1 MTQVTGVLPAIG
13 RQAAE
18 LCAADLP
25 PTLNPTALISAI
37 IHTMGPEDIA
47 DITAQDLAAEA
58 LAFVQAASQRAQNQ
72 DVVTIAAAPSSSPRL
87 QQIFIITDDMP
98 FLVDSLTLEIER
110 QGLLIHSLT
119 HPQIEA
125 VRDSA
130 GTLVSLDGE
139 SASAEEA
146 WMCFTT
152 DMADDDAAAPLEAG
166 LRSVLADV
174 RVAVTDWHPM
184 EQRARE
190 LAADLREHPP
200 VGQEAAEA
208 ADLLEWLSD
217 GHFTFLGARSYRL
230 LEPEADHTEAQ
241 VQALEGTG
249 LGILRTEGPGP
260 IRDLPA
266 PAAAKA
272 REKRVLIVT
281 KINRPSTVHRAV
293 PLDYIGVKIFDEQ
306 GLVVGEHR
314 FIGLFTYAAYQES
327 VLDVPV
333 IRTKVGTVMRDGG
346 FDPADHMGRDVLTV
360 LEDYPRDELF
370 QIPTADLADIAAAV
384 VHLPARRRTRVFVR
398 RDPYQRF
405 ASCMVFMP
413 RDRYTRSVRARLEQ
427 LMVAAFEADE
437 VTSSAFV
444 SAAALARVHLTV
456 WGRRRSLVPDVDGE
470 WLQGAVE
477 DITRSVD
484 EDAARIVADDDAAAA
499 AAETRP
505 GALADGLAE
514 PVPAPELLR
523 IVRALP
529 EVYKDEY
536 TAEHAVRDARELA
549 AVREDIRVRL
559 HVSASD
565 TPRLY
570 LYSPRELTLSQVLP
584 ILTHFGL
591 TVVDEKWYRVPVAD
605 RVLYL
610 HSLGVQGE
618 IDADATERFEQ
629 AFSAVL
635 AGQAE
640 DDGFNALVFS
650 AGLHWSDVV
659 VLRALASYAKQTIS
673 VYSKDYVISALV
685 ANPSLAR
692 ALVELFALRFDPHG
706 DAGVESMITAERQ
719 EACTAAAEQIR
730 ADLDTVPSLDHDR
743 IIRGLLSIIEASVRT
758 NRYTAATV
766 PAALAI
772 KVIPGR
778 IPDMPQPRPR
788 YEIWVH
794 GPRVEGVHLRFGK
807 VARGGLRW
815 SDRREDFRTEVLG
828 LVKAQMVKNA
838 VIVPTGS
845 KGGFVPLQLPDP
857 SVDRAAWLAE
867 GTAAYVAFISA
878 LLSVTDNRAADGEV
892 IPPAQVVRWDD
903 DDPYLVVAADKGTAA
918 FSDTANKVA
927 REHEFWLDDAFASG
941 GSAGYD
947 HKKMGITARGA
958 WESVK
963 RHFRELGHN
972 TQTEDF
978 TVVGIGDMSGDVFG
992 NGMLLSEH
1000 IRLVGAFN
1008 HQHIFIDPNP
1018 DAASS
1023 YAERKRL
1030 FDLPR
1035 SSWDDYDRSLIS
1047 EGGGVFSRAAK
1058 SVQITPQMRQ
1068 ALRLSDDVAA
1078 LSPAELIRTLL
1089 CAPVD
1094 LLWNGGIGTYVRA
1107 SDETNEQIGDKANDT
1122 IRITG
1127 KELRVRVVGEG
1138 GNLGCSQRGRIEA
1151 AHNGVHINTDAIDN
1165 SGGVDS
1171 SDLEVNIKILLQP
1184 IVAAGRLSLPERNA
1198 LLEEMTDEV
1207 AALVLRQNYEQNA
1220 LLGNAR
1226 YQDDRMVGAHM
1237 RLMEELEEAGE
1248 LDRELEFLP
1257 STAQLEERAVQGH
1270 GLVTP
1275 EFAVLVAY
1283 AKMSVKDQLLAT
1295 SLPDEPWTEKLVAA
1309 HFPRVLAE
1317 RFGEDMRHHRLR
1329 REIVVTELANSIIN
1343 RGGITFVSRAM
1354 DETGAGADQIA
1365 AAYQV
1370 AREVFNLADFTS
1382 RVEALDTQVSTD
1394 VQSELYLT
1402 FRRMLD
1408 RAVRWLVHNRPGGID
1423 VPTEIE
1429 LYRDRI
1435 EQLVTMGWDIFP
1447 PASVERLTRRV
1458 ERLTDQGVDEVL
1470 AQRASWLIDQ
1480 VMLLDV
1486 IDVAD
1491 AASADPV
1498 AAARIHFELAERLGV
1513 YELLRRVR
1521 ELPQTDRWDA
1531 LARAAMRGDATA
1543 TLAAITREVLAN
1555 APDGTNA
1562 AQADSTLHAANT
1574 HQGLSGAAAGA
1585 QAVDAWLDDHAE
1597 VLARVDSTMGE
1608 IFQIEPSP
1616 AAALSVALRQ
1626 LRSLVR
1632 SA

>member
-1 MTQVTGVLPAIG
+1 MTQMTGGLPAVG
-13 RQAAE
+13 KQAAE

-25 PTLNPTALISAI
+25 ETLDSTALIAAI
-37 IHTMGPEDIA
+37 VHTMGPEDIA
-47 DITAQDLAAEA
+47 EISAQELAAEA
-58 LAFVQAASQRAQNQ
+58 LAFVSAAGQRAQNQ
-72 DVVTIAAAPSSSPRL
+72 DVVTIAVAENARPRL
-87 QQIFIITDDMP
+87 QQILVITDDMP

-119 HPQIEA
+119 HPQIA
-125 VRDSA
+125 AQRDDTGALIGVGGDTSSGA
-130 GTLVSLDGE
+130 
-139 SASAEEA
+139 EA

-152 DMADDDAAAPLEAG
+152 DMPDDAAAQAALENG
-166 LRSVLADV
+166 LREVLADV
-174 RVAVTDWHPM
+174 RAAVTDWQPM
-184 EQRARE
+184 EQRARD
-190 LAADLREHPP
+190 LAAELRANPP
-200 VGQEAAEA
+200 AGQNAVEAAN
-208 ADLLEWLSD
+208 LLEWLAN

-230 LEPEADHTEAQ
+230 LEPEADHTHAQ

-249 LGILRTEGPGP
+249 LGILRTEGPSP

-272 REKRVLIVT
+272 REKQVLIVT

-293 PLDYIGVKIFDEQ
+293 PLDYIGVKIFDDQ
-306 GLVVGEHR
+306 GIVVGEHR

-327 VLDVPV
+327 VFDVPV
-333 IRTKVGTVMRDGG
+333 VRSKVTRVLEQGH
-346 FDPADHMGRDVLTV
+346 FDPEDHMGRDVLAV

-413 RDRYTRSVRARLEQ
+413 RDRYTRSVRARLEK
-427 LMVAAFEADE
+427 LMVEAFQADD
-437 VTSSAFV
+437 VSSSAFV

-456 WGRRRSLVPDVDGE
+456 WGRRRSLVPDVDGD
-470 WLQGAVE
+470 WLQQAVE

-484 EDAARIVADDDAAAA
+484 EDAARILADDDAAAA
-499 AAETRP
+499 AAAP
-505 GALADGLAE
+505 GEQQVRNPE
-514 PVPAPELLR
+514 PAPVEATAPELLR
-523 IVRALP
+523 IVRSLP
-529 EVYKDEY
+529 ETYKDEY
-536 TAEHAVRDARELA
+536 TGAQAVRDARELA
-549 AVREDIRVRL
+549 AVQDDIRVRL
-559 HVSASD
+559 HPD
-565 TPRLY
+565 THGDARLY
-570 LYSPRELTLSQVLP
+570 LYSPRELTLSEVLP

-591 TVVDEKWYRVPVAD
+591 TVVDEKWYRVEVAD
-605 RVLYL
+605 RQLYL

-618 IDADATERFEQ
+618 VEADATERFER

-635 AGQAE
+635 AGEAE

-659 VLRALASYAKQTIS
+659 VLRALASYAKQTIA
-673 VYSKDYVISALV
+673 VYSKDYVVSALV
-685 ANPSLAR
+685 ANPSFAR
-692 ALVELFALRFDPHG
+692 ALVDLFALRFDPQG
-706 DAGVESMITAERQ
+706 RFGGEVTAERQ
-719 EACTAAAEQIR
+719 DAFTAAAEQIR
-730 ADLDTVPSLDHDR
+730 TDLDGVPSLDHDR
-743 IIRGLLSIIEASVRT
+743 IIRGLLTIIEASVRT
-758 NRYTAATV
+758 NRYTASTV
-766 PAALAI
+766 PATLAI

-878 LLSVTDNRAADGEV
+878 LLSVTDNRTPDGEV
-892 IPPAQVVRWDD
+892 VAPTEVVRWDD

-927 REHEFWLDDAFASG
+927 REHDFWLDDAFASG

-963 RHFRELGHN
+963 RHFREMGHD
-972 TQTEDF
+972 TQSEDF

-1008 HQHIFIDPNP
+1008 HQHIFVDPNP
-1018 DAASS
+1018 DAATS

-1030 FDLPR
+1030 FELPR
-1035 SSWDDYDRSLIS
+1035 SSWEDYDRALIS
-1047 EGGGVFSRAAK
+1047 EGGGIFARSAK
-1058 SVQITPQMRQ
+1058 SVEITPQMRQ
-1068 ALRLSDDVAA
+1068 ALGLSDDVAS
-1078 LSPAELIRTLL
+1078 LSPAELIRALL
-1089 CAPVD
+1089 CAPAD

-1127 KELRVRVVGEG
+1127 KDLRVRVVGEG

-1151 AHNGVHINTDAIDN
+1151 AQNGVHINTDAIDN

-1184 IVAAGRLSLPERNA
+1184 IVASGRLTVEERNA

-1207 AALVLRQNYEQNA
+1207 ATLVLRQNYEQNA

-1226 YQDDRMVGAHM
+1226 YQDDRMLGAHM
-1237 RLMEELEEAGE
+1237 RLMEQLEESGE

-1257 STAQLEERAVQGH
+1257 STAELEERAAQGH
-1270 GLVTP
+1270 GLVSP

-1295 SLPDEPWTEKLVAA
+1295 SLPDEPWTQELVAA

-1317 RFGEDMRHHRLR
+1317 RFGEDLRHHRLR

-1354 DETGAGADQIA
+1354 DETGASADQIV

-1370 AREVFNLADFTS
+1370 AREVFNLADFTG
-1382 RVEALDTQVSTD
+1382 RVEALDAQVDTD

-1423 VPTEIE
+1423 VPAEIG
-1429 LYRDRI
+1429 LYRDRV

-1447 PASVERLTRRV
+1447 EASIKTLSERV
-1458 ERLTDQGVDEVL
+1458 ERLTSQGVDEAL
-1470 AQRASWLIDQ
+1470 AQRASWLINQ

-1486 IDVAD
+1486 IEAAD
-1491 AASADPV
+1491 ASGADPV

-1521 ELPQTDRWDA
+1521 ALPQTDRWDA

-1543 TLAAITREVLAN
+1543 TLAAITREVLMN
-1555 APDGTNA
+1555 APDG
-1562 AQADSTLHAANT
+1562 
-1574 HQGLSGAAAGA
+1574 LSGATAGA
-1585 QAVDAWLDDHAE
+1585 QAVDSWLADHAE
-1597 VLARVDSTMGE
+1597 VLSRVDSTMEE
-1608 IFQIEPSP
+1608 IFQTEHVPS
-1616 AAALSVALRQ
+1616 AALSVALRQ